1 MTTNSRKTSSGH
13 ATRPQNSNSLSR
25 TKKACFGLVTT
36 VLGLVAIEL
45 ALTLIGVGKSTD
57 QADPMM
63 GFSKQVPLLERHV
76 DEDGKVWMRT
86 AENKLVWFN
95 DQRFPLTKPANTQRI
110 FCLGGSTTFGRPYD
124 DNTSF
129 AGWLREWLPR
139 VDADTNHEV
148 FNAGGVSYAS
158 YRVAAVMEELAE
170 YEPDLF
176 IVYTGQN
183 EFLERRT
190 YADFFDQSQAQ
201 LWLTGWLNKTRT
213 YRVIDSLVPKKRPP
227 KSDSNSIGLAAEV
240 DERLNHTVGPSD
252 YVRDEEWSDN
262 VRKHFRFNVRRM
274 ISIAQSANAKILFV
288 VPASNEKD
296 CGPFKPDPEEDLFER
311 GRQAFEAGDYEV
323 ARSAFRSAIDRDI
336 CPLRAPSDFAQ
347 FIREFPES
355 DDVRV
360 LDFESALSDVCQN
373 EYGHDILGKEYF
385 LDHVHPTIEAHRQLS
400 RWLIAEMQ
408 DAGWLA
414 DGSIA
419 LEQLPAEAIAEVD
432 QSVFDRIDRRAQGIA
447 MRNLAKVMHWAGKF
461 EVAAPRARDAIRI
474 LDGDAEGQFILADC
488 LRWMGRVDESVEEF
502 ERGVK
507 AFPDYY
513 RGLQRYGQLLL
524 ELEDYEAARD
534 LLVVATV
541 GIPESDPRHWL
552 SRFQLAIAHLGAS
565 DFESAHEELLHCNE
579 HAPDDLDVV
588 FALAEASVGIGDSE
602 AAIILYE
609 RILARF
615 PDDVPTHLNLA
626 HVFLS
631 LNQTQRAS
639 LHFETAL
646 LLAPDNPRARA
657 GMTVVSQL
665 NQSSK

>member
-1 MTTNSRKTSSGH
+1 M
-13 ATRPQNSNSLSR
+13 
-25 TKKACFGLVTT
+25 TT

-45 ALTLIGVGKSTD
+45 ALTLIGVAQSTD

-95 DQRFPLTKPANTQRI
+95 DQRFPLNKPANTQRI

-213 YRVIDSLVPKKRPP
+213 YRVIDSLVRKKRPP

-252 YVRDEEWSDN
+252 YVRDEEWSNN

-296 CGPFKPDPEEDLFER
+296 CSPFKADPADDSFETGQR
-311 GRQAFEAGDYEV
+311 AFNTGDFET
-323 ARSAFRSAIDRDI
+323 ARKAFRLAIDQDI

-347 FIREFPES
+347 YIREVPES

-360 LDFESALSDVCQN
+360 LDFESDLRNLCRD
-373 EYGHDILGKEYF
+373 EHGHEILGEEYF
-385 LDHVHPTIEAHRQLS
+385 LDHVHPTIDAHRQLS
-400 RWLIAEMQ
+400 RWLISEMHN
-408 DAGWLA
+408 AGWLA
-414 DGSIA
+414 AESIA
-419 LEQLPAEAIAEVD
+419 LKELSRETVEDVNRAILG
-432 QSVFDRIDRRAQGIA
+432 RIDRTTQGIA

-461 EVAAPRARDAIRI
+461 QVAAPRARDAIE
-474 LDGDAEGQFILADC
+474 LLGGDAESQFILADC
-488 LRWMGRVDESVEEF
+488 LRWTGRIDEAVVEF
-502 ERGVK
+502 EKGVNAYPTYFRGV
-507 AFPDYY
+507 
-513 RGLQRYGQLLL
+513 QRYGLLLL
-524 ELEDYEAARD
+524 ELGEDDSAREMFSI
-534 LLVVATV
+534 ATL
-541 GIPESDPRHWL
+541 GWPETDPRHW
-552 SRFQLAIAHLGAS
+552 SARFQLAIAHLGVS
-565 DFESAHEELLHCNE
+565 DFESAYGELQKCHEHN
-579 HAPDDLDVV
+579 PSDMDVV
-588 FALAEASVGIGDSE
+588 FALAEASVGIGKTRWRSNCTSE
-602 AAIILYE
+602 FWLNFQTMLILIS
-609 RILARF
+609 IL
-615 PDDVPTHLNLA
+615 PT
-626 HVFLS
+626 
-631 LNQTQRAS
+631 RC
-639 LHFETAL
+639 
-646 LLAPDNPRARA
+646 
-657 GMTVVSQL
+657 
-665 NQSSK
+665 

>member
-1 MTTNSRKTSSGH
+1 M
-13 ATRPQNSNSLSR
+13 
-25 TKKACFGLVTT
+25 TT

-45 ALTLIGVGKSTD
+45 TLALLGVGRSNAD
-57 QADPMM
+57 GDPMM
-63 GFSKQVPLLERHV
+63 GFSKQVPLLERYV
-76 DEDGKVWMRT
+76 DEDGKAWMRT

-158 YRVAAVMEELAE
+158 YRVAAVMEELAKH
-170 YEPDLF
+170 EPDLF

-213 YRVIDSLVPKKRPP
+213 YRVIDSIVQQQRPP
-227 KSDSNSIGLAAEV
+227 KRDANSIGLAAEV

-252 YVRDEEWSDN
+252 YVRDEEWSNN
-262 VRKHFRFNVRRM
+262 VRKHFRFNVQRM
-274 ISIAQSANAKILFV
+274 ISIARSANAKILFV

-296 CGPFKPDPEEDLFER
+296 CGPFKPDPDEDFFER
-311 GRQAFEAGDYEV
+311 GQRAFEAGDFDV
-323 ARSAFRSAIDRDI
+323 ARSAFRAAIDADI

-347 FIREFPES
+347 FLRELPES
-355 DDVRV
+355 EDVRV
-360 LDFESALSDVCQN
+360 LDFESALRDVCRA
-373 EYGHDILGKEYF
+373 EHGHGILGEEYF

-400 RWLIAEMQ
+400 RWLIEEMQ
-408 DAGWLA
+408 DAGWLS
-414 DGSIA
+414 DRA
-419 LEQLPAEAIAEVD
+419 LSLDQLRANAVAGVD
-432 QSVFDRIDRRAQGIA
+432 QSVLDRIDHTAQGIA

-474 LDGDAEGQFILADC
+474 LGGDAESQFILADC
-488 LRWMGRVDESVEEF
+488 LRWMGRVDESVAEF
-502 ERGVK
+502 ERGVQ
-507 AFPDYY
+507 AYPEYY

-524 ELEDYEAARD
+524 ELEDYESARD
-534 LLVVATV
+534 MLVVASV
-541 GIPESDPRHWL
+541 GFPESDPRHWL
-552 SRFQLAIAHLGAS
+552 ARFQLAIAHLGAS
-565 DFESAHEELLHCNE
+565 DFESARSELQRCHE

-588 FALAEASVGIGDSE
+588 FALAEANAGIGDSE
-602 AAIILYE
+602 TAIKLYE
-609 RILARF
+609 RILDHF
-615 PDDVPTHLNLA
+615 PDDVETHLHLA

-631 LNQTQRAS
+631 KDETQQAA

-646 LLAPDNPRARA
+646 LLAPENPRAQA
-657 GMTVVSQL
+657 GMMVIDQL
-665 NQSSK
+665 NQSMK